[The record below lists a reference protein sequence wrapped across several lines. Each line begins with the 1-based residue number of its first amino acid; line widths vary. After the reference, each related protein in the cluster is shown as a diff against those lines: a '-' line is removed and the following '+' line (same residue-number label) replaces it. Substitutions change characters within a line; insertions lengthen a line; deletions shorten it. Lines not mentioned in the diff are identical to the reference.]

1 MAAQGLF
8 LKSKEAPELEVH
20 ESRLLDVPLL
30 KICGEVDHWSA
41 PALEQAMQSA
51 CGDKVLLDLT
61 ECRYL
66 DSGGLGVILSAVQ
79 ESSAGGGVGV
89 IGPNADVRRLF
100 EIVGLVSSP
109 GFWVFDTS
117 EAAESQLP
125 SEHS

>member
-1 MAAQGLF
+1 M
-8 LKSKEAPELEVH
+8 EVH

-30 KICGEVDHWSA
+30 KISGEVDHWSA

-51 CGDKVLLDLT
+51 CGDRVLLDLT
-61 ECRYL
+61 DCRYL

-89 IGPNADVRRLF
+89 IGPNPDVRRLF
-100 EIVGLVSSP
+100 EIVGLVANSS
-109 GFWVFDTS
+109 FWVFDTS